1 MRKGTI
7 SVIALL
13 AIATLFVAAPA
24 SALGTLSNEDR
35 AQILALTEEV
45 EQAIIERDLA
55 ALQSLCDPWEGLWI
69 AAGHGAGFEPAP
81 IIYYGWEQI
90 PTILGDDHLYFLGWA
105 DGSGLPA
112 YGRSHEIVWEGRWE
126 VHDVLDP
133 PYAGELWKDPWIRD
147 RISLSEIMQEN
158 DGRELDAFS
167 YPPANMTFYW
177 QDKYHF
183 VQYFYAGD
191 DRDEKE
197 PYDNQF
203 WFLLF
208 TTKHR
213 WKDGKWCLF
222 GIAHLDGWGI

>member
-1 MRKGTI
+1 MRNRTI

-13 AIATLFVAAPA
+13 PIAALFVAAPA
-24 SALGTLSNEDR
+24 HALGTLSDEDKS
-35 AQILALTEEV
+35 QILALTEQV
-45 EQAIIERDLA
+45 EQAIIEKNLV
-55 ALQSLCDPWEGLWI
+55 ALQNLCDPWEGLWI
-69 AAGHGAGFEPAP
+69 DAGTWGDDPAP

-90 PTILGDDHLYFLGWA
+90 PEILDDDHLYYLGWA
-105 DGSGLPA
+105 DGSGLPV
-112 YGRSHEIVWEGRWE
+112 YGRAHEIVWEGRWE

-133 PYAGELWKDPWIRD
+133 PYTGELWKDPWIRD
-147 RISLSEIMQEN
+147 SISLSEIMQEN
-158 DGRELDAFS
+158 DGRELDAFT
-167 YPPANMTFYW
+167 YPPANMVFYW

-183 VQYFYAGD
+183 VQYFYAGE
-191 DRDEKE
+191 DRNPQE

-213 WKDGKWCLF
+213 WQDGKWCLC